1 MRAHASL
8 SQDGFYRKDI
18 WVEHPLTEFL
28 LGLQGAFLR
37 VSSQRSPDFVNEK
50 YVVWTGPRL
59 LALTV
64 LLFSHVGVSIHRK
77 WTLGGPSTSC
87 LNTFRSTVH
96 LPAWCRKSSSR
107 DLLLLLPIFWVAW
120 PSLLASNQTCG
131 CSSHSC
137 VCPRTYISLRGIWAQ
152 QVPLLSSCS
161 PCGESLMTT
170 PGNFEQLQLLLV
182 L

>member
-1 MRAHASL
+1 MASHYDLPGSQSTFGRSQDPPMRAHASL

-77 WTLGGPSTSC
+77 
-87 LNTFRSTVH
+87 
-96 LPAWCRKSSSR
+96 
-107 DLLLLLPIFWVAW
+107 
-120 PSLLASNQTCG
+120 
-131 CSSHSC
+131 
-137 VCPRTYISLRGIWAQ
+137 
-152 QVPLLSSCS
+152 
-161 PCGESLMTT
+161 
-170 PGNFEQLQLLLV
+170 
-182 L
+182 